1 MKVLLLKDIKG
12 LGKAGELVNAS
23 EGYVRN
29 MLLPS
34 KSAQIATDSVLK
46 EYNKKIEQ
54 NKAKEAKNKAEA
66 EELAKLIGKE
76 KIVISAKVGSNS
88 KLFGAITN
96 FDVSDAINKKYNL
109 SIDKKKVVIKESI
122 KALGTYHV
130 GVKLY
135 TGVVGEV
142 TVEVIAE

>member
-12 LGKAGELVNAS
+12 LGKAGEIVNAS

-34 KSAQIATDSVLK
+34 KSAQIATDSVMK

-54 NKAKEAKNKAEA
+54 NKAKDAKNKAEA
-66 EELAKLIGKE
+66 QELADKIGKE

-88 KLFGAITN
+88 KLFGAITSQ
-96 FDVSDAINKKYNL
+96 DIADAISKKFDL
-109 SIDKKKVVIKESI
+109 AIDKKKIVIKDTI
-122 KALGTYHV
+122 KTLGTYHV
-130 GVKLY
+130 SVKLY
-135 TGVVGEV
+135 IGVVGEV
-142 TVEVIAE
+142 TVEVISE